1 MLLLS
6 HLGVGLQDIVTCEL
20 VSRPEL
26 PGVDS
31 EGEVGEQPSQA
42 TELLLRIHREA
53 QATEA

>member
-1 MLLLS
+1 M
-6 HLGVGLQDIVTCEL
+6 GLQDIVTCEL

>member
-1 MLLLS
+1 M
-6 HLGVGLQDIVTCEL
+6 GLQDIVTCEL

-26 PGVDS
+26 PRVDS
-31 EGEVGEQPSQA
+31 AGEVGEQPSQA